1 MNKESKSSE
10 NSNTSAD
17 EQAQPIT
24 DRQPS
29 IYSSE
34 TQRIFAER
42 FNALMNGFGEDCEAN
57 KVELAIAI
65 AMHPEENEPLVFI
78 RGDEY
83 NAARILAFVLKRL
96 KANIM
101 DELKT

>member
-1 MNKESKSSE
+1 MSEESKSSE
-10 NSNTSAD
+10 ISNTSAD
-17 EQAQPIT
+17 EQVQPAT
-24 DRQPS
+24 HHEPS
-29 IYSSE
+29 MHSSE

-42 FNALMNGFGEDCEAN
+42 FNALMNGFGEDCETN
-57 KVELAIAI
+57 NVELAVAIAI
-65 AMHPEENEPLVFI
+65 HPEENEPLVFI

-83 NAARILAFVLKRL
+83 HVARILAFVLKRM